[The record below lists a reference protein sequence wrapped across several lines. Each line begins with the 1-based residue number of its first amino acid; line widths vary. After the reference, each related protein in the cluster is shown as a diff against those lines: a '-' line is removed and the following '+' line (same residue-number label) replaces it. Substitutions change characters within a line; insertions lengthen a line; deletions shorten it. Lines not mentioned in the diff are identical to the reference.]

1 MVRHGRRSF
10 GGWFPAALMLG
21 CVLASTAM
29 ADPIDTDSA
38 INIGKRQT
46 LRSHNHDR
54 PDPPNIVADTKLHP
68 NAAQGLAMEYS
79 GAPIDVTTYHYDGLR
94 TGWNQK
100 ETALTRATVK
110 SAKFGKLATLAVDG
124 IVYAEPLLVSNF
136 TMPDGAARDVL
147 IVATSH
153 NSVYAFD
160 AKSYAVLWKV
170 NLGPSQSTDDVGCAD
185 VVPEYGITS
194 TPAIVRTAADAAII
208 YLVAATE
215 PQSLIFHTKVH
226 ALDLATGHDV
236 LAPAEIAPSTRLT
249 DGETLSFS
257 AQNQWNRAGIAY
269 NNNALYI
276 GFGSHCDNDS
286 ESITGWL
293 LRYTQRLKLQTAFAT
308 VHSADLL
315 GTGELGSIWMAGFA
329 PAIDEEGDVFVATG
343 NGNTRAKSRDY
354 GEAALKLTP
363 TLSGVTDYFSPADS
377 ATLNRND
384 RDFGSGGVMLLPA
397 VTGQPRLAVAMGK
410 NSPLYLLDRDN
421 MGKTAPNDAGALQA
435 VAVPGSDYKGGP
447 AYYAGPDG
455 PYVYVQR
462 DSSPLLGFSVS
473 AGAKP
478 QLTKRLQGTTI
489 AGYGGSFPIVS
500 SNGAVAGTGIVWL
513 VRRAQTVQ
521 LEAYDALHLGAPIYT
536 AAAGRWLNT
545 NNNAFVSPLEANG
558 RVYVPAY
565 KTVTVFGLTP

>member
-1 MVRHGRRSF
+1 MIRQRRQSI
-10 GGWFPAALMLG
+10 GARFPVALMLG
-21 CVLASTAM
+21 CMLASTAM
-29 ADPIDTDSA
+29 ADTMDADTA

-54 PDPPNIVADTKLHP
+54 PDPPNIVADTPLHP
-68 NAAQGLAMEYS
+68 NADQGLAMAYS
-79 GAPIDVTTYHYDGLR
+79 GVPIDVTTYHYDGLR
-94 TGWNQK
+94 TGWNQN

-136 TMPDGAARDVL
+136 TMPDGATHDVL

-185 VVPEYGITS
+185 VVPEYGVTS
-194 TPAIVRTAADAAII
+194 TPAIVRTAANAATI

-215 PQSLIFHTKVH
+215 PQSLIFHTKLH
-226 ALDLATGHDV
+226 AIDLATGHDLRTPV
-236 LAPAEIAPSTRLT
+236 EIAPSTTLT

-257 AQNQWNRAGIAY
+257 AQNQWTRAGIAY
-269 NNNALYI
+269 NNGSLYI

-293 LRYTQRLKLQTAFAT
+293 LRYSETLKLETAFAT
-308 VHSADLL
+308 VHSPDFL
-315 GTGELGSIWMAGFA
+315 GTGELSSIWMAGFA
-329 PAIDEEGDVFVATG
+329 PAIDEQGDVFVATG
-343 NGNTRAKSRDY
+343 NGATAAARGDY

-363 TLSGVTDYFSPADS
+363 TLDGVTDYFSPAAS
-377 ATLNRND
+377 AVLNRDD
-384 RDFGSGGVMLLPA
+384 RDFGSGGVMLLPPIA
-397 VTGQPRLAVAMGK
+397 GQPRLAIAMGK

-421 MGKTAPNDAGALQA
+421 MGKTAPKDAGALQA
-435 VAVPGSDYKGGP
+435 VALSGSDYKGGP

-455 PYVYVQR
+455 PYIYVQR

-473 AGAKP
+473 TGGKP

-489 AGYGGSFPIVS
+489 SGYGGSFPIVS
-500 SNGAVAGTGIVWL
+500 SHGAVPGTGVVWL
-513 VRRAQTVQ
+513 VRRAHTVQ
-521 LEAYDALHLGAPIYT
+521 LEAYDALHLGTPIYT
-536 AAAGRWLNT
+536 AAAGKWLNT